1 MTTETL
7 VRTDREPGPAL
18 AASSAVSWSAD
29 VVDGVRQ
36 LFAPTTLTKT
46 LDLVVDLA
54 RRNFGT
60 DGAGIL
66 MAAGGGFVSTATS
79 GVRAGRADG
88 LQVDH
93 HQGPGFAAI
102 KGRQPV
108 VSSDL
113 RFDSRWRFWAPQ
125 AADLGLRSVLSL
137 ALVDGDPFGAL
148 TLYSE
153 RPSFFT
159 TDSLAPGLELAQQAS
174 LAITVAL
181 EREQLARD
189 ADSRAVVG
197 QAQGLLMERYHISAD
212 QALTVIRRSS
222 SALNQRLRSIA
233 ERIVGGRSL
242 SDIDLI
248 ALHHLRHQDAGLT
261 QS

>member
-7 VRTDREPGPAL
+7 VRTDRVPGLAPA
-18 AASSAVSWSAD
+18 AQPSASWSTD
-29 VVDGVRQ
+29 VLDGVRE
-36 LFAPTTLTKT
+36 LFAPTSVAKT
-46 LDLVVDLA
+46 LDLVVGLA
-54 RRNFGT
+54 RRNFGA

-66 MAAGGGFVSTATS
+66 LAAGGGTVSTATS
-79 GVRAGRADG
+79 GVRAGRADA

-153 RPSFFT
+153 RPSFFS
-159 TDSLAPGLELAQQAS
+159 TDSLAPGLEFAQQVS

-181 EREQLARD
+181 EREQLSRD

-212 QALTVIRRSS
+212 QALAVIRRSS
-222 SALNQRLRSIA
+222 SALNQKLRSIA

-248 ALHHLRHQDAGLT
+248 ALHLLRHQDTGLT